1 MKKLEESERTR
12 KEAEE
17 AALAAK
23 RELEDQNG
31 EGESDEGKEDDSV
44 RTDLPPGTIDSR
56 PGSKARSAEPL
67 DLEGRLKK
75 EEMEDGKAVLW
86 KCPLSVT
93 GIWLHLLLFQSII
106 YCMFYDL
113 L

>member
-56 PGSKARSAEPL
+56 PGSKAGTAEPL

-75 EEMEDGKAVLW
+75 DEMEDGKTALW
-86 KCPLSVT
+86 RHPMSLT
-93 GIWLHLLLFQSII
+93 GIWFHSLLFQSIV

>member
-56 PGSKARSAEPL
+56 PGSKAGTAEPL

-86 KCPLSVT
+86 KCPVSVT
-93 GIWLHLLLFQSII
+93 GI
-106 YCMFYDL
+106 
-113 L
+113 

>member
-31 EGESDEGKEDDSV
+31 EGESEEGREEDSV
-44 RTDLPPGTIDSR
+44 RTDLPQGTIDSR
-56 PGSKARSAEPL
+56 PGSKAGTAEPL
-67 DLEGRLKK
+67 DLEGHLKK
-75 EEMEDGKAVLW
+75 EEMDDGRMETDM
-86 KCPLSVT
+86 LSIS
-93 GIWLHLLLFQSII
+93 GFLHTL
-106 YCMFYDL
+106 M
-113 L
+113 